1 MQEKKGEGAFL
12 YQIITDKDESVKI
25 AQVQTML
32 EQSFISADLI
42 LSEVSGTCVDANI
55 FLTTQQFLINT
66 LHFASNLC
74 KS

>member
-42 LSEVSGTCVDANI
+42 LSEVSGTCVDASI
-55 FLTTQQFLINT
+55 FCNDTAI
-66 LHFASNLC
+66 SN
-74 KS
+74 

>member
-1 MQEKKGEGAFL
+1 MLAKKGEGAFL

-42 LSEVSGTCVDANI
+42 LSEVSRTCVDANI

-66 LHFASNLC
+66 LHFR
-74 KS
+74 

>member
-1 MQEKKGEGAFL
+1 MLAKKGEGAFL

-42 LSEVSGTCVDANI
+42 LSEVSGACVDASI
-55 FLTTQQFLINT
+55 FLMTRQFLINT
-66 LHFASNLC
+66 LHFR
-74 KS
+74 

>member
-42 LSEVSGTCVDANI
+42 LSEVRGTCVVANI
-55 FLTTQQFLINT
+55 FFTTQQFLINT
-66 LHFASNLC
+66 PHFR
-74 KS
+74 